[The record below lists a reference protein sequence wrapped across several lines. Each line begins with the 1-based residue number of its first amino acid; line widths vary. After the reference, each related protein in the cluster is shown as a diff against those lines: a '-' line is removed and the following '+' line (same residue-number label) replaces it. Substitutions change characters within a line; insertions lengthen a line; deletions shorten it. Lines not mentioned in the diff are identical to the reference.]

1 MASLT
6 RFVRQNVDPEEY
18 YKSIFPGVT
27 WSAGSDETRVLS
39 PFTKEKIPS
48 LSINRNTGAWYSFC
62 ADDQYGGNSIISFY
76 AAYYECTNKTA
87 AREIYHKYIHP
98 VIPERQVQ
106 SWMKKLRGTP
116 SALAYLRRRLLSKR
130 IVQHYKLGWDG
141 TRITIPIRNEFGLCI
156 NAKLCTP
163 LSKEKKFK
171 MLNYRDKK
179 KDVSYGSPVTLFPL
193 SVLLEKT
200 NDFIVVCEGEWD
212 TLALLSIGIPAITST
227 AGGKS
232 WPHNLSWLFKYKD
245 VVLAYDNDKPGVK
258 YGKRVIRQ
266 LLDIAKSIKQ
276 ITVPKKYGKDVTD
289 YMTKKKSMRNRKAWV
304 ALVSKCKL
312 LVDNPTEEET
322 PSEESIRVPL
332 DQSSQSKWF
341 GQRIQLEAL
350 ITGKDTSPYLL
361 PEKFRV
367 SCDSDCEDCPL
378 AKDGKGF
385 CECDVETTSPDVLT
399 MINTTK
405 GATRQKLLNMVG
417 IQKGRDCKAE
427 ITILKTF
434 NIECVLLIPTLDS
447 GSKEYVVRPAYYV
460 GYGLRANKAYR
471 FEGVLLPHPKDQHT
485 TYLFDLAEPVQDEIE
500 TFELT
505 ELAKKK
511 LIRLRPKNLKYL
523 AYLHNIAEWQS
534 RNITKILE
542 RPDLHIAVDLV
553 YHSVQAFWFNKEFVP
568 RGMLDVLILGDTR
581 CGKGYVTERLSRYY
595 GLGEIASGDNC
606 SFAGLVGGL
615 QQIGNSWRITWGLIP
630 LNNKRIVIIDETS
643 SLSEKDI
650 GRMSRIRSEGVAEIV
665 KIIRETTHADTRL
678 IWLANPRSGQPI
690 STYNTGVEAVREL
703 IGAVEDISRFDF
715 VLTLASNEVPSETIN
730 APTTHSIEDSDKYS
744 KELCRALI
752 LWAWSRTPNQ
762 VKFTD
767 KATKRIINMAIEF
780 GQTYSPIIPLVQAE
794 NIRLKIAKISATVAV
809 KTLSVDSSFTNLII
823 KRKHVDCAGQ
833 ILRLFYNKASMSY
846 DLFSKTTIAA
856 SEITETQKISKAI
869 DTYSEDSYSTVT
881 GLLELQKISTDSLT
895 DYVGDW
901 QNAKMLIGEL
911 VQLRCLS
918 RVENTNNYQKNPDFR
933 LWLRKKQKKMSGR
946 KNEKT

>member
-6 RFVRQNVDPEEY
+6 RFVQQNVDPEKY
-18 YKSIFPGVT
+18 YKSIFPEVT

-39 PFTKEKIPS
+39 PFTKEKVPS

-62 ADDQYGGNSIISFY
+62 ADDQYGGNSIISFH

-106 SWMKKLRGTP
+106 NWMKKLRKTP

-130 IVQHYKLGWDG
+130 IVQHYNLGWDG

-156 NAKLCTP
+156 NAKLCDP
-163 LSKEKKFK
+163 LPKGKKFK
-171 MLNYRDKK
+171 MLNYRDKE
-179 KDVSYGSPVTLFPL
+179 KDVSYGSPTTLFPL
-193 SVLLEKT
+193 SALERAD
-200 NDFIVVCEGEWD
+200 DFIVICEGEWD
-212 TLALLSIGIPAITST
+212 ALALLSIGIPAITST
-227 AGGKS
+227 SGGKS
-232 WPHNLSWLFKYKD
+232 WPRNHNHLFKHKD
-245 VVLAYDNDKPGVK
+245 VVVAYDNDEPGVK
-258 YGKRVIRQ
+258 GSKKVIRQ
-266 LLDIAKSIKQ
+266 LLDVAKSTKR
-276 ITVPKKYGKDVTD
+276 ITIPKRYGKDVTD
-289 YMTKKKSMRNRKAWV
+289 YMTKKRSMRNREAWI
-304 ALVSKCKL
+304 ALVGRCEL
-312 LVDNPTEEET
+312 LADNPTEEET
-322 PSEESIRVPL
+322 LSEESIRVPL
-332 DQSSQSKWF
+332 DQSSQSEWF

-367 SCDSDCEDCPL
+367 SCDLDCEDCPL

-385 CECDVETTSPDVLT
+385 RECNVETTSPDVLT
-399 MINTTK
+399 MINATK
-405 GATRQKLLNMVG
+405 GATRQKLLSMVG

-427 ITILKTF
+427 IKVLKAF
-434 NIECVLLIPTLDS
+434 NIECILLIPTLDS

-460 GYGLRANKAYR
+460 GYGLRANKAYQ

-485 TYLFDLAEPVQDEIE
+485 TYLFDSAKPVQDEIE

-511 LIRLRPKNLKYL
+511 LIKFRPKNLKYL

-615 QQIGNSWRITWGLIP
+615 QQIGSNWRITWGLIP

-730 APTTHSIEDSDKYS
+730 APTIHSIKDSDKYS

-762 VKFTD
+762 IKFTD
-767 KATKRIINMAIEF
+767 KATKKIINMAIEF

-856 SEITETQKISKAI
+856 SEITETQRISKAI
-869 DTYSEDSYSTVT
+869 DTYSENNHSTVT

-933 LWLRKKQKKMSGR
+933 LWLRKKQKKMSRR
-946 KNEKT
+946 KNEKN